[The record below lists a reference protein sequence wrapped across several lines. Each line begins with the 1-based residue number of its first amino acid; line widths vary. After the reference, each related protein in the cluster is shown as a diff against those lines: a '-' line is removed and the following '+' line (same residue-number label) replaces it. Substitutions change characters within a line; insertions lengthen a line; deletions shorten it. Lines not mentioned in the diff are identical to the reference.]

1 MFPKECRQKSQKMAI
16 LLPRAVC
23 ELFHDPVN
31 QNRNKIGLAEGL
43 LACNSLFRFCYPSI
57 GEYVV
62 VRDDTTSALADFL
75 EVL

>member
-31 QNRNKIGLAEGL
+31 QNRNKIGLAGGL

-57 GEYVV
+57 REYVV
-62 VRDDTTSALADFL
+62 VRDDATSALADFL